1 MQLKSYSR
9 WTACVSYGV
18 CAREREKEMVGEG
31 GERQAGRPHYVKII
45 LSETEKAFQN
55 TACLCL
61 ESYYFN

>member
-1 MQLKSYSR
+1 M
-9 WTACVSYGV
+9 SYGV
-18 CAREREKEMVGEG
+18 CAREREKVMVGEG
-31 GERQAGRPHYVKII
+31 GERQAGRPHYAKII